1 MHNKQQKQIMKVV
14 GIVTILTILLG
25 FVIPFLALGQK

>member
-14 GIVTILTILLG
+14 GVVTILTIILG
-25 FVIPFLALGQK
+25 FIIPFLAIGQK